1 MSGSMI
7 DSGATLLCPHGG
19 TVNIVASNANVT
31 LGAPVAVQTDTM
43 IISGC
48 PFTLPGGAPSPCV
61 QVQWVVA
68 DTRVTVGGVPT
79 LSQGSTGL
87 CIAATGA
94 PQGTVIVAA
103 TQTRAQSV

>member
-1 MSGSMI
+1 MSGFII
-7 DSGATLLCPHGG
+7 DSGATLMCPHGG

-31 LGAPVAVQTDTM
+31 AGAPVAVQTDTM

-48 PFTLPGGAPSPCV
+48 TFAPGSVASPCV

-79 LSQGSTGL
+79 LTQGSTGL
-87 CIAATGA
+87 CLAATGA
-94 PQGTVIVAA
+94 PQGTVIVAS
-103 TQTRAQSV
+103 TQTRTQSV

>member
-1 MSGSMI
+1 MI
-7 DSGATLLCPHGG
+7 DSGATLICPHGG
-19 TVNIVASNANVT
+19 SVNIVASNANVT
-31 LGAPVAVQTDTM
+31 AGAPVAVQTDAM

-48 PFTLPGGAPSPCV
+48 TFAPGGAASPCV

-87 CIAATGA
+87 CLATTGA
-94 PQGTVIVAA
+94 PQGTVIVAS